1 LLNQFLLFCEDNDLV
16 LNVDKTKAMFVNC
29 DGILKV
35 YNEEIKTVKS
45 FRYLGLEIA
54 NDSTKPDKLLI
65 DRL

>member
-1 LLNQFLLFCEDNDLV
+1 
-16 LNVDKTKAMFVNC
+16 MFVNC